1 MGFEAFTWV
10 HGMGVAMA
18 AVFTI
23 AIIGYRRRLRNAK
36 SDAVARTFL
45 AIALIGSEAALYGWY
60 TFSRNWGIYSLP
72 FQLCSLMVWMSAAL
86 LLTRSK
92 RLYDITFFLGILG
105 ALQALL
111 TPDLQVASYRE
122 FRYFHFFLGHGAI
135 IAASVYMT
143 VVTGWRPT
151 VKSVFKAIGWLHVL
165 AVPAAITNAI
175 AGTNFMF
182 LARKPS
188 SGSLL
193 DLLAPWPWYLFQLEV
208 VALLMCFALLG
219 LVRAIDEIV
228 SRINRYSPL
237 HRDRMK

>member
-1 MGFEAFTWV
+1 FSWV
-10 HGMGVAMA
+10 HGLGVAMA

-23 AIIGYRRRLRNAK
+23 GIFGYRRRLRSVKA
-36 SDAVARTFL
+36 DAIARIFL
-45 AIALIGSEAALYGWY
+45 AVTLIGSEAALYGWY
-60 TFSRNWGIYSLP
+60 ALSHNWGVYSLP
-72 FQLCSLMVWMSAAL
+72 FQLCSMMVWMSAAL
-86 LLTRSK
+86 LLTKK
-92 RLYDITFFLGILG
+92 RQLYDITFFLGILG

-111 TPDLQVASYRE
+111 TPDLDATYRE
-122 FRYFHFFLGHGAI
+122 FRYFHFFLAHGAI

-193 DLLAPWPWYLFQLEV
+193 DLLAPWPWYLLQLEA
-208 VALLMCFALLG
+208 VALVMCFALLG
-219 LVRAIDEIV
+219 LVLMIDAIV
-228 SRINRYSPL
+228 ARLNHLSPL
-237 HRDRMK
+237 HGGRG